1 MYFLV
6 ITPDYPSVTDDVKA
20 SYIHQQVKALE
31 QFGHTVAVWV
41 MMPYRPKH
49 LIRPKDSYVLD
60 GIQVNVMYYPKAPG
74 YYAFPFDAR
83 MMCVFAKRKMRKLL
97 KNIKIDVVHGHT
109 LITAHTVASIGHAL
123 QIPSFLTLH
132 GQEDPQKIE
141 NTKIKRR
148 ALVFFL
154 KYVTR
159 IVLVGTPL
167 IDYYKRVSGGRD
179 NYEVIPNGIN
189 PVINVHPMEEY
200 LLNQKG
206 EHTIILS
213 VCGLHQIKGIEYNL
227 RAFSCLLNKGIL
239 GIRYWIVGD
248 GPDRTRLE
256 MIADECGILA
266 YVKFWG
272 RASNHDVP
280 AFMRVADFFSLP
292 SYTEAFGIVYLEA
305 MMQSKP
311 VIGCRGQGCEDI
323 IENGVDGFLVPP
335 HDERLLE
342 DKMLELIQNKKLREN
357 MGKKAQRK
365 VLQYFTWDVCTT
377 KLEYSYITSLGC
389 TE

>member
-1 MYFLV
+1 MHLLV
-6 ITPDYPSVTDDVKA
+6 VTPDYPSIADDVKA

-31 QFGHTVAVWV
+31 QLGHTVDVWV

-49 LIRPKDSYVLD
+49 LIRPKVSYVLD
-60 GIQVNVMYYPKAPG
+60 DILVNIIYYPKAPG
-74 YYAFPFDAR
+74 YCLFPVDAK
-83 MMCVFAKRKMRKLL
+83 MMCFFAKRKMRRLL
-97 KNIKIDVVHGHT
+97 KNIKFDVVHGHT
-109 LITAHTVASIGHAL
+109 LITAQTVASLGHFL
-123 QIPSFLTLH
+123 QIPSYLTLH
-132 GQEDPQKIE
+132 GQEDPKKIE

-148 ALVFFL
+148 ALSFYL
-154 KYVTR
+154 KHVTR

-167 IDYYKRVSGGRD
+167 VDYYKRVSGGKT

-189 PVINVHPMEEY
+189 PVINVHPMEAY
-200 LLNQKG
+200 LLNQKE

-227 RAFSCLLNKGIL
+227 RAFSRLLNKGIL

-248 GPDRTRLE
+248 GPDRKRLE

-272 RASNHDVP
+272 RASNQDVP

-305 MMQSKP
+305 MLQSKP
-311 VIGCRGQGCEDI
+311 VIGCKGQGCENIVDH
-323 IENGVDGFLVPP
+323 GVDGFLVAP
-335 HDERLLE
+335 HDEILLE
-342 DKMLELIQNKKLREN
+342 NKMLELIQNKKLREK
-357 MGKKAQRK
+357 MGKKAQDK
-365 VLQYFTWDVCTT
+365 VLQYFTWDVCVK
-377 KLEYSYITSLGC
+377 KLEDSYMKCLGR